1 MKFQLIKE
9 KEFYSRVLA
18 IMLPV
23 ALQQAINMGVNML
36 DTMMLGSFGEI
47 QLSASSLANQFYM
60 IFNIFCMSIIGG
72 SSVLAAQYWGAREIE
87 KVRETFNMA
96 LRLASGLAVIFAVIT
111 WCFPAQ
117 IMGIYTNEAAVI
129 TEGVKYLRITTFI
142 YLIHG
147 TGLVAAQLMRSVG
160 EARLGLLVSI
170 ISFVVNILGNYIF
183 IFGKFGAPRLEI
195 AGAALGTLIARTAEF
210 LVTFIFIFRFDKKL
224 GFRPK
229 DLLHNPSGEF
239 FANYFRLGAPVLV
252 SDSLLGFGGTVLSI
266 ILGHMGS
273 AVVAANAIC
282 QVLDRLMTVVIQGI
296 SNASGIITGHSIG
309 AGDHERAMQEA
320 ETFYLLS
327 VIFGAI
333 TAVLVF
339 FLGPVSIKLYTLTPE
354 TVVIAKELMH
364 AYALI
369 VFFQAIQSVMTK
381 GVLRGGGDTKF
392 LMKADILFM
401 WLVSLPLGAVA
412 GLVLHWPAW
421 LTMLCLRLDFAI
433 KSVWCVSRLHSGK
446 WIHSVDRKVKA

>member
-1 MKFQLIKE
+1 MRIQLVKE
-9 KEFYSRVLA
+9 KDFYMRVLA

-47 QLSASSLANQFYM
+47 QLSASSLANQFYA
-60 IFNIFCMSIIGG
+60 IFNIFCMGIIGG
-72 SSVLAAQYWGAREIE
+72 SSVLAAQYWGAREQE
-87 KVRETFNMA
+87 KARETFNMA
-96 LRLASGLAVIFAVIT
+96 LRLATFLSIFFAVIT
-111 WCFPAQ
+111 WLFPAQ
-117 IMGIYTNEAAVI
+117 IMGIYTNEADVI
-129 TEGVKYLRITTFI
+129 AQGVRYLRITTFI
-142 YLIHG
+142 YFIHG

-160 EARLGLLVSI
+160 EARLGLVVSC
-170 ISFVVNILGNYIF
+170 ISFFVNILANYMF
-183 IFGKFGAPRLEI
+183 IFGKFGAPRMEI

-210 LVTFIFIFRFDKKL
+210 IVTFWFIFKMDKKL
-224 GFRPK
+224 GLRVK
-229 DLLHNPSGEF
+229 DLLHNPSSEF
-239 FANYFRLGAPVLV
+239 FSNYFRLGAPVLV
-252 SDSLLGFGGTVLSI
+252 SDALLGFGGTAVSI

-296 SNASGIITGHSIG
+296 SNASSIITGHTVG
-309 AGDHERAMQEA
+309 AGDREKALREG

-333 TAVLVF
+333 TGVLIF
-339 FLGPVSIKLYTLTPE
+339 FVGPLSVKMYTLTPD
-354 TVVIAKELMH
+354 TVVIANQLMH

-369 VFFQAIQSVMTK
+369 IFFQAIQSVMTK

-392 LMKADILFM
+392 LMKADIIFM
-401 WLVSLPLGAVA
+401 WIVSIPLGALA

-421 LTMLCLRLDFAI
+421 LTMWCLRIDYAI

-446 WIHSVDRKVKA
+446 WIHSIER